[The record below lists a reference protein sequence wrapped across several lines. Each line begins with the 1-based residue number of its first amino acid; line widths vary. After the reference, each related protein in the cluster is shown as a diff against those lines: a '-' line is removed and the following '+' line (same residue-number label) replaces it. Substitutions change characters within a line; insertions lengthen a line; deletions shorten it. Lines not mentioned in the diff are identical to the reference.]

1 MGALQSMPEVVRYS
15 ESGLR
20 RIFGE
25 NVPLGAAELLGV
37 ELPRGV
43 DVFFEAYPAERVGL
57 STEFPGRLAVGRAW
71 HGVCEVHIDLSDG
84 SLWSVVAAEGGSAE
98 VTFMNSDIKRF
109 VIFLRRVHDLAL
121 LAEMEEGPRY
131 HERAEAVSRELA
143 QVDESATRAG
153 AWWAGIIEEMVAMV

>member
-1 MGALQSMPEVVRYS
+1 MPDVVRYS
-15 ESGLR
+15 ESDLR

-25 NVPLGAAELLGV
+25 NVPPGAAELLGV
-37 ELPRGV
+37 ELPREA

-57 STEFPGRLAVGRAW
+57 LAEFPGRLAVGRAW

-84 SLWSVVAAEGGSAE
+84 SLWSVVAADGGSAE
-98 VTFMNSDIKRF
+98 VVFMNSDIKRF
-109 VIFLRRVHDLAL
+109 AIFLRRVHGMAV

-131 HERAEAVSRELA
+131 HERAEAVRRELA
-143 QVDESATRAG
+143 QVDEAATRAG